1 MKRIKEILNTKERKM
16 LKIDYLIIGI
26 IIILYTILSFIN
38 LGSMTNPQTFKY
50 LSKQEALI
58 IELRN
63 QEAVL
68 KTKFYNGD
76 VTGPISIY
84 SSQNRK
90 QYDYLTTISEASAF
104 SWVEFSIPTTAKY
117 LKIVAEEKTSLG
129 EISFYNNYR
138 KKIEIKSVTS
148 NNKRVNTVT
157 DEPQTVPTEISY
169 LNSTYFDEIYFART
183 AYDYKVGIEAY
194 EWVHPP
200 LGKMLQA
207 IPVLLFNNFSPFF
220 YRLMGNIAGI
230 IMIYVM
236 YLFGKLL
243 FQTRKWSIVAALL
256 MFLDTFH
263 FTQTRIGTVDSFLV
277 LFIMLALYFM
287 YRYVLIADNK
297 KTLFLSGLFF
307 SLSIMVKWTGFLAG
321 LALAIIY
328 FSSQIQKRKPLK
340 ETFLYGTCFF
350 VIIPLILYFGIYLI
364 YPNNQVTY
372 TNSPKAVIT
381 QTSKMYEYHST
392 LEAEHAFSSPWYSWP
407 ISYRPVWYYTKNYSN
422 ITKGTIIA
430 VGNVVIWWM
439 GILSFFIGIYL
450 LIKKKDKSVFLL
462 LTTILSLWLPYIF
475 IGRVMFLYH
484 FFPVL
489 PFLMLLI
496 IVSLKKI
503 EGKTSITYITPVY
516 LLAVLAFF
524 LIYYPVISGLPM
536 SKHYVDTLKLFSS
549 WYF

>member
-63 QEAVL
+63 QEDVL

-496 IVSLKKI
+496 IVSLKNF
-503 EGKTSITYITPVY
+503 EEKTSITYITPVY

>member
-1 MKRIKEILNTKERKM
+1 M

-58 IELRN
+58 IESRN

-496 IVSLKKI
+496 IVSLKKF
-503 EGKTSITYITPVY
+503 EEKTSITYITPVY

>member
-63 QEAVL
+63 QEDVL

-496 IVSLKKI
+496 IVSLKKF
-503 EGKTSITYITPVY
+503 EEKTSITYITPVY

>member
-277 LFIMLALYFM
+277 LFIMLALYSM

-496 IVSLKKI
+496 IVSLKKF
-503 EGKTSITYITPVY
+503 EEKTSITYITPVY

>member
-496 IVSLKKI
+496 IVSLKKF
-503 EGKTSITYITPVY
+503 EEKTSITYITPVY

>member
-422 ITKGTIIA
+422 ITKETIIA

-496 IVSLKKI
+496 IVSLKNF
-503 EGKTSITYITPVY
+503 EEKTSITYITPVY

-536 SKHYVDTLKLFSS
+536 SKHYVDTLKLFSP

>member
-207 IPVLLFNNFSPFF
+207 IPVLLFNNFSPFS

-496 IVSLKKI
+496 IVSLKKF
-503 EGKTSITYITPVY
+503 EEKTSITYITPVY

>member
-63 QEAVL
+63 QEDVL

-157 DEPQTVPTEISY
+157 DESQTVPTEISY

-407 ISYRPVWYYTKNYSN
+407 ISYRPVWYYTKNYST

-496 IVSLKKI
+496 IVSLKKF
-503 EGKTSITYITPVY
+503 EEKTSITYITPVY

>member
-496 IVSLKKI
+496 IVSLKNF
-503 EGKTSITYITPVY
+503 EEKTSITYITPVY

>member
-220 YRLMGNIAGI
+220 YRLMGNIVGI

-496 IVSLKKI
+496 IVSLKNF
-503 EGKTSITYITPVY
+503 EEKTSITYITPVY